1 MMFLSLLNQL
11 LEGKDLRQ
19 QDTFY
24 LMEQMMNGSLQD
36 AQIASLLTALRMKG
50 ETVEELIGLVEGMR
64 AYATPL
70 PNVVVDS
77 VDTCGTGGD
86 GGKTFNISTATT
98 FVAAAAGVS
107 IAKHGNRAVSS
118 KSGSVDVLEELNI
131 TLDLTPDEASKQLQD
146 TGVCFLFAP
155 QYHPAMKHVMPTRKA
170 LGIRTCFNLLG
181 PLASPAGV
189 KRQLMGVFSP
199 KYTEKMAK
207 VLQALGSKHALIV
220 SGLDGL
226 DEISLTS
233 PTQISELKNG
243 HVETYTISPEN
254 FGLSP
259 CKIEDLE
266 GGTPQE
272 NAAIIVDILQ
282 GKKSAKRSI
291 VEINAA
297 AVLYIAGKTDSLQAG
312 MQLAADVIDSGLA
325 LEKLQQVAKSSQEV
339 KTDVS

>member
-1 MMFLSLLNQL
+1 MFLTLLNRL
-11 LEGKDLRQ
+11 LEGDNLSKN
-19 QDTFY
+19 DTFY
-24 LMEQMMNGSLQD
+24 LMEQMMSGSLND
-36 AQIASLLTALRMKG
+36 VQIAALLTALRIKG
-50 ETVEELIGLVEGMR
+50 ETVEELIGLVEGMK

-70 PNVVVDS
+70 PHVVADS

-118 KSGSVDVLEELNI
+118 KSGSVDVLEQLGI
-131 TLDLTPDEASKQLQD
+131 ALDLTPEEASQQLKD

-170 LGIRTCFNLLG
+170 LGFRTCFNLLG
-181 PLASPAGV
+181 PLSSPANV
-189 KRQLMGVFSP
+189 QRQLIGVFSP

-207 VLQALGSKHALIV
+207 VLQALGTKHALIV

-226 DEISLTS
+226 DEITLTA

-243 HVETYTISPEN
+243 KVNTYTISPEDLGISSASMN
-254 FGLSP
+254 
-259 CKIEDLE
+259 ELE
-266 GGTPQE
+266 GGTPKE
-272 NAAIIVDILQ
+272 NAAIILEILQ
-282 GKKSAKRSI
+282 GKKNAKRSI

-297 AVLYIAGKTDSLQAG
+297 AVLYVAGKTDSLQAG
-312 MQLAADVIDSGLA
+312 ITLAAEVIDSGSA
-325 LEKLQQVAKSSQEV
+325 LQKLQQVAQSSQEV
-339 KTDVS
+339 KSHVS